1 MPGSPLSTFL
11 LKHACS
17 GCIWPCLD
25 VAIMSGF
32 FSVFVT
38 DLLRQQM
45 KEAGFQQL
53 VSALSDHTNATV
65 NSVAATI
72 SLSNDGDIG

>member
-1 MPGSPLSTFL
+1 
-11 LKHACS
+11 
-17 GCIWPCLD
+17 
-25 VAIMSGF
+25 MSGF